1 MALILMTRRL
11 TIIWRHA
18 AFEWRFAEMNTCG
31 WIRGYLTKWK
41 SLREFVEMV
50 VGTLALEFE
59 CDGSV
64 ELIGDDYVIK
74 LGNYE
79 VKLSR
84 DICQAAQSDGVYKL
98 DRLIL
103 GELEKTGLAYERT
116 RSQYIRYC
124 HGIFFRR
131 LDGTV
136 G

>member
-1 MALILMTRRL
+1 
-11 TIIWRHA
+11 
-18 AFEWRFAEMNTCG
+18 MNTCG

-41 SLREFVEMV
+41 SHRDFVEMV

-59 CDGSV
+59 SDGSV
-64 ELIGDDYVIK
+64 EVIGDDYVIK
-74 LGNYE
+74 VGGLE
-79 VKLSR
+79 IKLSHAM
-84 DICQAAQSDGVYKL
+84 CQAAQNEGAYIL

-103 GELEKTGLAYERT
+103 GELEKAGLAYERT